1 MTEPVNE
8 GGWHFVEDGP
18 DGRRAVGPVTT
29 DQIVALI
36 RERRLQHGSLVWREG
51 MKEWATLGQTPELAE
66 TLPAPPTSPTIPL
79 EAIARSRG
87 DPIGDNLGMR
97 LLLPVGRSAW
107 AIAAGYLGLFSV
119 LAVPA
124 PLALFTGIMAVR
136 EIRAHEHI
144 HGMGRAVFGIVMG
157 AGGTLVLVFMLFAM
171 VMGAR

>member
-1 MTEPVNE
+1 MTKPVNE

-18 DGRRAVGPVTT
+18 DGRRAIGPVTT

-36 RERRLQHGSLVWREG
+36 RQHRLHHGSLVWREG
-51 MKEWATLGQTPELAE
+51 MNQWAALGQTPELAAL
-66 TLPAPPTSPTIPL
+66 LPAPPTSPTVEPG
-79 EAIARSRG
+79 AIARAHG

-97 LLLPVGRSAW
+97 MLLPVGRSAW

-119 LAVPA
+119 LGVPA

-157 AGGTLVLVFMLFAM
+157 TGGTLGLIIML
-171 VMGAR
+171 ARM